1 MRHVYNA
8 RDSMDANLLRGL
20 LAQEE
25 IRAVVQGEALE
36 ETWGDLNLSPEA
48 LPSVWVD
55 DADVERALP
64 IVDEYRKR
72 DASDAD
78 VPDEAVE
85 AAADAR
91 PKWLCH
97 NCGQKVEEQFTQ
109 CWHCGHQRQPGA
121 SVVA

>member
-1 MRHVYNA
+1 MQHVYTA
-8 RDSMDANLLRGL
+8 RDAMDANFLRGL
-20 LAQEE
+20 LEQEGL
-25 IRAVVQGEALE
+25 RAVVQGEALE

-55 DADVERALP
+55 DSDVARAVP

-72 DASDAD
+72 DASDAN
-78 VPDEAVE
+78 VSDEAIE

-97 NCGQKVEEQFTQ
+97 NCGRMIEEQFTH
-109 CWHCGHQRQPGA
+109 CWHCGHERKPGA
-121 SVVA
+121 SAIA